1 MKYSNNNISKR
12 KSPRIKQSL
21 IFFFIVIL
29 LSNINFINSTIY
41 LPFTTRAK
49 YLSTDKFFSQYL
61 STNFEMGT
69 PPQYIEGEIDF
80 QEMDFHLSYT
90 RHYINFFYNKSLS
103 KTYFNTTNYHIST
116 NNFISGCR
124 ANETFYF
131 YNTEKLR
138 EKNEYKNIPF
148 FMSTATD
155 QKFGAVLAFAIS
167 YKGLRNFVYS
177 LKYGKAINSYTWT
190 LQFNDLNNGLL
201 IIGDEPHMYNDTF
214 YDGNKLKY
222 TKIYNNKNLL
232 SNWCFELNKIK
243 IGNDSVNLN
252 INNKNNV
259 LLNVIRP
266 ELEGLIAP
274 WEYYISLKNIFFG
287 KYLENNICKE
297 ISFLEKNISNN
308 DFYNSEKIEFYK
320 IECIKDKFGVNDI
333 KNLPLIQ
340 FENIPINYSFI
351 FSGDDLFLQETDNKY
366 IFQIYFANVSYWYIG
381 RLFLYKYQLI
391 FNEDNKL
398 IGFYTG
404 KKENN
409 ISKMNI
415 AFKICLIIFIFLFC
429 LFLFFVFYKKIK
441 IILLKNS
448 KKNALELE
456 EDFTYKKDSDED
468 DKYNDNLLFKKTD

>member
-1 MKYSNNNISKR
+1 M
-12 KSPRIKQSL
+12 L
-21 IFFFIVIL
+21 
-29 LSNINFINSTIY
+29 
-41 LPFTTRAK
+41 
-49 YLSTDKFFSQYL
+49 
-61 STNFEMGT
+61 
-69 PPQYIEGEIDF
+69 
-80 QEMDFHLSYT
+80 
-90 RHYINFFYNKSLS
+90 
-103 KTYFNTTNYHIST
+103 ST

-155 QKFGAVLAFAIS
+155 QKYGAVLAFAIS

-222 TKIYNNKNLL
+222 TKIYNDKNLL

-266 ELEGLIAP
+266 DLEGLIAP

>member
-1 MKYSNNNISKR
+1 MKYSNNKNRR
-12 KSPRIKQSL
+12 KSPRIKQCL
-21 IFFFIVIL
+21 NFFFIIIM
-29 LSNINFINSTIY
+29 LSNIIYINSIIY
-41 LPFTTRAK
+41 LPFKTKTK
-49 YLSTDKFFSQYL
+49 FFSTDIFFSQYL

-69 PPQYIEGEIDF
+69 PPQYIEAEIDF

-90 RHYINFFYNKSLS
+90 RHYINFSYNKSLS
-103 KTYFNTTNYHIST
+103 NSYLNTTNYHIST

-131 YNTEKLR
+131 YNTEKLS

-177 LKYGKAINSYTWT
+177 LKYGKAIISYTWT

-222 TKIYNNKNLL
+222 TKIYNDRNLL

-243 IGNDSVNLN
+243 IGNNSINLN

-266 ELEGLIAP
+266 ELGGLIAP
-274 WEYYISLKNIFFG
+274 WEYYVSLKNIFFE

-308 DFYNSEKIEFYK
+308 NFYNAEKIEFYK
-320 IECIKDKFGVNDI
+320 IECTKEKFGLNDI

-351 FSGDDLFLQETDNKY
+351 FSGEDLFFQENDNKY
-366 IFQIYFANVSYWYIG
+366 TFQIYFANVSYWYTG
-381 RLFLYKYQLI
+381 RLFLYKYQLV

-409 ISKMNI
+409 NSKI
-415 AFKICLIIFIFLFC
+415 IIVFKICLIIFIFLFC